1 MPAQIHRLLQFVML
15 VTAAALC
22 TSCKENATPAPAPAP
37 PEVTVAP
44 AVERKVREWKEFTGQ
59 LRAIES
65 VEVRARVSG
74 YLQSVHFK
82 DGQIV
87 EQGALLF
94 VIDPR
99 PYQAV
104 LDAAT
109 AESARVAAALT
120 LARNTLHRFEEAR
133 QANATSVQEYD
144 RAQQEVLQTEAA
156 LKAAEARVVAA
167 QLDVEFTQV
176 RSPIAGRLDRQL
188 VNVGNLISGGTA
200 DATLLTTVVSVD
212 PIHCYITGS
221 EQDYLDAM
229 RRDRRGERISSRDA
243 PNPVEAALIDDV
255 GFPHKGTMDFIDNQV
270 DPTTGTI
277 GARAILPNPDG
288 LLIPGLF
295 VRLRVVSSGEY
306 SAVLIPDQAIGSDQG
321 RRIVFVVDTAGVAT
335 QRNVTLGPI
344 IDGLRV
350 VRAGLDAGES
360 VVIEGLQRV
369 RSRERVTPVA
379 VALDEWLRRG
389 EKPTPLP
396 NAGSPDGGRP

>member
-1 MPAQIHRLLQFVML
+1 MNRLFPLLVL
-15 VTAAALC
+15 VAVTALGA
-22 TSCKENATPAPAPAP
+22 SCKENTPPAQAPAP

-44 AVERKVREWKEFTGQ
+44 AVGRTVREWKEFTGQ

-87 EQGALLF
+87 EKGALLF

-109 AESARVAAALT
+109 AESARVAAALA
-120 LARNTLHRFEEAR
+120 LARNTLARLEAALR
-133 QANATSVQEYD
+133 SNATSVQEYD
-144 RAQQEVLQTEAA
+144 RAQQEVLENEAA
-156 LKAAEARVVAA
+156 LKAADARVTAA

-176 RSPIAGRLDRQL
+176 RSPIAGRIDRQL
-188 VNVGNLISGGTA
+188 VNVGNLINGGTA
-200 DATLLTTVVSVD
+200 SATLLTTVVSLD
-212 PIHCYITGS
+212 PIYCYITGS

-277 GARAILPNPDG
+277 GARAVLSNPDG

-295 VRLRVVSSGEY
+295 VKLRVVSSGEY
-306 SAVLIPDQAIGSDQG
+306 NAVLIPDQAIGSDQG
-321 RRIVFVVDTAGVAT
+321 RRIVFVVDSAGVAT
-335 QRNVTLGPI
+335 QRNVSLGPI

-350 VRAGLDAGES
+350 VRSGLDAGER

-369 RSRERVTPVA
+369 RSHERVTPVT

-389 EKPTPLP
+389 DKPEATPATGTAP
-396 NAGSPDGGRP
+396 GSAGGRP